1 MNDFLHATLTGLAVG
16 AVIAVAFWLITL
28 WRLDRFN
35 QGLVGSAGLVVLI
48 AACLWLDGWILAG
61 ILGFVAAMVPLIQL
75 QICLP
80 ALGRRP

>member
-1 MNDFLHATLTGLAVG
+1 MSGFLQATLTGLAIGGVV
-16 AVIAVAFWLITL
+16 ALAFWLITL

-35 QGLVGSAGLVVLI
+35 QGLIGSAGLVGLI
-48 AACLWLDGWILAG
+48 AVCLWLDGWIAAA
-61 ILGFVAAMVPLIQL
+61 ILGFVAAMVALIQL